1 MTGANDTKPKSNPNQ
16 FPRNWTSKSNKQLFR
31 GRLRHTCI
39 KVTLAHSQGSPVKIV
54 FVLYCQNDIRLNS
67 SNQFIILF
75 SSNFEVTVSSR
86 SLRMNEKRIY
96 FSEKII
102 KSPVNKIENHEGE
115 WKNNSAYTINYRNIF
130 CWKINVQAFRSLSKE
145 FPFCFNFILSLTST
159 DLAIFSI
166 FVGCICF

>member
-1 MTGANDTKPKSNPNQ
+1 MTYWQSKLLVNIEINITRYVQIHHRLFKEPLLLNLSISRLNSGIFGLSEWNLKRKTSYFRPLKIIANDTKPKSNPNQ
-16 FPRNWTSKSNKQLFR
+16 FPRNWTSKSYKQLFR

-86 SLRMNEKRIY
+86 SLIMNEKRIH
-96 FSEKII
+96 FQK
-102 KSPVNKIENHEGE
+102 K
-115 WKNNSAYTINYRNIF
+115 
-130 CWKINVQAFRSLSKE
+130 L
-145 FPFCFNFILSLTST
+145 
-159 DLAIFSI
+159 
-166 FVGCICF
+166 